1 MSAFEEPGEAI
12 RFVRAPTL
20 HDLEAAWETVHEV
33 LSPTPLVASPIAPNG
48 SLKLETFQPTGS
60 FKVRGGLAAIAALPQ
75 DRLAVTASAGNHGL
89 GVAWAS
95 ARLGRRA
102 TVVVP
107 EHSSTPK
114 VEALRTYPI
123 ELIEQGVDYEAAER
137 YALEL
142 GALPGAAF
150 ISPYNDPDVIAG
162 QATIGRELDSQ
173 VMGEL
178 TVVAPVGGGGLLAGL
193 ALWARSR
200 AGVHLAGV
208 ESTESRAISSAVAA
222 GHMVRVPVGETIAD
236 GLAGNLEPGSVTPAM
251 VADTELVAVDD
262 DELRAA
268 MRWLFV
274 RHGLVAEGSGAAGVA
289 AVLGRKVEIS
299 GELVVVVTGRNI
311 APDRYAAI
319 FQDP

>member
-1 MSAFEEPGEAI
+1 
-12 RFVRAPTL
+12 
-20 HDLEAAWETVHEV
+20 
-33 LSPTPLVASPIAPNG
+33 VASPIAPNG

-60 FKVRGGLAAIAALPQ
+60 FKVRGALAAIARLPQ
-75 DRLAVTASAGNHGL
+75 DRRAVTASAGNHGL

-107 EHSSTPK
+107 EHSSQPK
-114 VEALRTYPI
+114 VDALRTYPI
-123 ELIEQGVDYEAAER
+123 ELIECGADYEAAER
-137 YALEL
+137 NALEL
-142 GALPGAAF
+142 ASLDGAAF
-150 ISPYNDPDVIAG
+150 VSPYNDPDVIAG

-173 VMGEL
+173 VMGEI

-193 ALWARSR
+193 GLWAQSR
-200 AGVHLAGV
+200 AGVHIAGV
-208 ESTESRAISSAVAA
+208 ESAESRALSSAVAA
-222 GHMVRVPVGETIAD
+222 GRILTVPVGETIAD
-236 GLAGNLEPGSVTPAM
+236 GLAGNLEPGSVTPGL
-251 VADTELVAVDD
+251 VAGAELVAVDD

-268 MRWLFV
+268 ICWLFA

-311 APDRYAAI
+311 AAERYAAI
-319 FQDP
+319 LQER